1 MVGVQAAKRMIDSQ
15 ADLAGVDIEATTL
28 VDTDSDGDT
37 FRVLETDADTEAEQ
51 VGFQI
56 THPGGPMG
64 DRMFKDRLKQYF
76 DALREQQRSDDRD
89 TSADTTE
96 TDDTDTDDAADAS
109 ESDTPTDDHSARIAE
124 TSATDPPP
132 SHDVSA
138 DTTTP
143 LVDTSIDVAITD
155 DSINALRAELDDVTD
170 PETVVELE
178 ARIDSLEDR
187 VETLEAAFDALASVG
202 QRPDQE

>member
-1 MVGVQAAKRMIDSQ
+1 MVGVQAVKRMIDSQ
-15 ADLAGVDIEATTL
+15 ADLAGVDVEATTL
-28 VDTDSDGDT
+28 VDTDADGDT

-76 DALREQQRSDDRD
+76 DALQEQQRSDDPD
-89 TSADTTE
+89 DSADTTE
-96 TDDTDTDDAADAS
+96 TDDTDTDDHTAQM
-109 ESDTPTDDHSARIAE
+109 AE
-124 TSATDPPP
+124 TPATDPRP

-138 DTTTP
+138 DTTAP
-143 LVDTSIDVAITD
+143 SVDTSIDVAITD
-155 DSINALRAELDDVTD
+155 DSIDALRAELDDVTD

-178 ARIDSLEDR
+178 ARIASLEDR